1 MMTLYFWSFFFRNI
15 DYDLLY
21 FTSISIAA
29 VAQRLESSLLVLSV
43 VGSITKDGPSWLFSR
58 QEFEV
63 KWRIKSPRCYKMV
76 LSYEYRT
83 FTAKLNIHVL
93 LGTQI
98 FKTNYGRLYKMN
110 LYFKTI
116 NISLFFIRMLEICFR
131 IGFNIGW

>member
-1 MMTLYFWSFFFRNI
+1 MCIVCVNVLVAIYVPYIFNKRMMTLYFWSFFFRNI

-63 KWRIKSPRCYKMV
+63 KWRIKSPHCYKMV

-83 FTAKLNIHVL
+83 FTTNLDIHGL
-93 LGTQI
+93 RGIQI
-98 FKTNYGRLYKMN
+98 FIKLIMAGCTKW
-110 LYFKTI
+110 
-116 NISLFFIRMLEICFR
+116 IC
-131 IGFNIGW
+131 ILKE

>member
-1 MMTLYFWSFFFRNI
+1 MCIVCVNVLVAMFRTYLIKEWWHYISEVFFFRNI

-63 KWRIKSPRCYKMV
+63 KWRIKSPHCYKMV

-83 FTAKLNIHVL
+83 FTTNLDIHGL
-93 LGTQI
+93 RGIQI
-98 FKTNYGRLYKMN
+98 FIKLIMAGCTKW
-110 LYFKTI
+110 
-116 NISLFFIRMLEICFR
+116 IC
-131 IGFNIGW
+131 ILKQ

>member
-1 MMTLYFWSFFFRNI
+1 MCIVCVNVLVAIYVPYIFNKRMMTLYFWSFFFRNI

-63 KWRIKSPRCYKMV
+63 KWRIKSPHCYKMV

-83 FTAKLNIHVL
+83 FTTNLDIHGL
-93 LGTQI
+93 RGIQI
-98 FKTNYGRLYKMN
+98 FIKLIMAGCTKW
-110 LYFKTI
+110 
-116 NISLFFIRMLEICFR
+116 IC
-131 IGFNIGW
+131 ILKQ